1 MKKTILLSAFVV
13 AGSLSAQDFIAGW
26 GFESFDGAGS
36 PTIDFNGVSSVD
48 SYYSSFD
55 ANGVG
60 SGATGYGTASW
71 TGDVEVFAG
80 NLSLNTSTGSAT
92 IGSSASKN
100 ILGVEQPAGPDALYQ
115 DLKMGFT
122 STGATISFTADVSS
136 RSSDYED
143 WTLSFAGS
151 GTGTVDVKFNGTSL
165 GTATFTGSETVF
177 SFDSTSLSS
186 DAGTTGVFLLTAN
199 TVTSNLLFDNVQ
211 LGGTAVPEP
220 STYAAILGVLAL
232 GFAAYRRRRA

>member
-26 GFESFDGAGS
+26 GFESFDGPGS
-36 PTIDFNGVSSVD
+36 PTINFNDVSSVD

-60 SGATGYGTASW
+60 SGATGYGTALW
-71 TGDVEVFAG
+71 TGDVEVFDG

-92 IGSSASKN
+92 IGSSASKT
-100 ILGVEQPAGPDALYQ
+100 ILAGEDPAGTGFYQ